1 MKKYLLTL
9 PLLLVTSVALAGW
22 KSNSASV
29 EEAPVNEAITNDE
42 DRSAFIDLSKMVA
55 AGDLEGAQS
64 QVIEAATDQGVGF
77 TKSFLEQ
84 YFPTVEVSFETKEG
98 SKPTTGILVVA
109 PLSDQ
114 EDIENTLFTQV
125 SAFYT
130 DNRTT
135 LNAGLGYRRMEF
147 DNTLMLGVNAFYDHE
162 FPYDHGRYSVG
173 LEARSTVG
181 EINANMYQATTKWRS
196 AETGFEERALDGWD
210 IEAGL
215 PLPYMNWA
223 TVFVKRYQW
232 DAVEG
237 AKDAKGNDAQL
248 RAYVPLLPGLEI
260 QAGRTF
266 KDDDKD
272 ANYFIASYNI
282 TEAFSNKPKQPIQ
295 WFNDTAYKLESM
307 EDRRYEKVRR
317 KNIIVKQVRST
328 ADGTG
333 GAGFIAK
340 AVGV

>member
-1 MKKYLLTL
+1 MNIKQKTLLIA
-9 PLLLVTSVALAGW
+9 PLIVAASLTQADALKSALEMQDARDKAEIMDLSTMLLAGD
-22 KSNSASV
+22 V
-29 EEAPVNEAITNDE
+29 EALKNTAIDGIVE
-42 DRSAFIDLSKMVA
+42 K
-55 AGDLEGAQS
+55 
-64 QVIEAATDQGVGF
+64 GVGV

-98 SKPTTGILVVA
+98 QKPTTGILVVA

-114 EDIENTLFTQV
+114 KDIENTIFTQV

-135 LNAGLGYRRMEF
+135 LNAGLGYRRLVS

-162 FPYDHGRYSVG
+162 FPYDHGRYSIG

-181 EINANMYQATTKWRS
+181 EINANMYQATTKWK
-196 AETGFEERALDGWD
+196 TGKNGQQERALDGWD

-223 TVFVKRYQW
+223 TVFVKRYEW
-232 DAVEG
+232 SGEDG
-237 AKDAKGNDAQL
+237 RKDIKGNDAQL
-248 RAYVPLLPGLEI
+248 RAYVPILPGLEI

-266 KDDDKD
+266 KDDEKD
-272 ANYFIASYNI
+272 SNYFTAIFNV

-317 KNIIVKQVRST
+317 ENIIVKQI
-328 ADGTG
+328 

>member
-1 MKKYLLTL
+1 MARYLLILSLMLSSTI
-9 PLLLVTSVALAGW
+9 AYAGW
-22 KSNSASV
+22 KSKPAIVEDTSAID
-29 EEAPVNEAITNDE
+29 ATTNNE

-55 AGDLEGAQS
+55 AGDLEGAQN

-77 TKSFLEQ
+77 TQSFLEK
-84 YFPTVEVSFETKEG
+84 YFPTVEISFETKEG
-98 SKPTTGILVVA
+98 TKPTTGILVVA

-114 EDIENTLFTQV
+114 EDVQNTLFTQV

-135 LNAGLGYRRMEF
+135 LNAGLGYRRLVS

-162 FPYDHGRYSVG
+162 FPYDHGRYSIG
-173 LEARSTVG
+173 LEARTTVG
-181 EINANMYQATTKWRS
+181 EVNANVYQATTKWK
-196 AETGFEERALDGWD
+196 TGKNGLQERALDGWD

-223 TVFVKRYQW
+223 TVFVKRYEW
-232 DAVEG
+232 SGEDG
-237 AKDAKGNDAQL
+237 AKDIKGNDAQL
-248 RAYVPLLPGLEI
+248 RAYVPILPGLEI

-266 KDDDKD
+266 KDDAKD
-272 ANYFIASYNI
+272 SNYFTAIFNV
-282 TEAFSNKPKQPIQ
+282 TDAFSNKPKQQVQ
-295 WFNDTAYKLESM
+295 WFSDSAYKLESM

-317 KNIIVKQVRST
+317 NNIIVKQV
-328 ADGTG
+328 G
-333 GAGFIAK
+333 GGSFIAK

>member
-1 MKKYLLTL
+1 MKNSKLLLLT
-9 PLLLVTSVALAGW
+9 PLILSTTAVFADW
-22 KSNSASV
+22 KSNVAES
-29 EEAPVNEAITNDE
+29 TTDDQ
-42 DRSAFIDLSKMVA
+42 DRAAFIDLSKMVA

-84 YFPTVEVSFETKEG
+84 YFPTVEISFETKEG
-98 SKPTTGILVVA
+98 TKPTTGILVVA
-109 PLSDQ
+109 PLSDG
-114 EDIENTLFTQV
+114 DNIENTLFTQV

-135 LNAGLGYRRMEF
+135 LNAGLGYRRLVS
-147 DNTLMLGVNAFYDHE
+147 DNTIMLGLNAFYDHE
-162 FPYDHGRYSVG
+162 FPYDHGRYSIG

-181 EINANMYQATTKWRS
+181 EINANMYQATTKWKS

-210 IEAGL
+210 IEVGL

-223 TVFVKRYQW
+223 TVFVKRYKW
-232 DAVEG
+232 DGVDG
-237 AKDAKGNDAQL
+237 AKDLKGNDAQL
-248 RAYVPLLPGLEI
+248 RAYVPILPGLEI

-272 ANYFIASYNI
+272 SNYFIATFNI
-282 TEAFSNKPKQPIQ
+282 AEAFSNKSNQQVQ

-328 ADGTG
+328 VTG
-333 GAGFIAK
+333 FTAK
-340 AVGV
+340 AKGV

>member
-1 MKKYLLTL
+1 MKKYLFIL
-9 PLLLVTSVALAGW
+9 PLILATSSVYAAW
-22 KSNSASV
+22 KSNSADP
-29 EEAPVNEAITNDE
+29 EETPMNDATANDE

-77 TKSFLEQ
+77 TKSFLEK
-84 YFPTVEVSFETKEG
+84 YFPTVEISFSTKEG
-98 SKPTTGILVVA
+98 QKPTTGILVVA

-114 EDIENTLFTQV
+114 KDIENTIFTQV

-135 LNAGLGYRRMEF
+135 LNAGLGYRRLVS

-162 FPYDHGRYSVG
+162 FPYDHGRYSIG

-181 EINANMYQATTKWRS
+181 EINANMYQATTKWK
-196 AETGFEERALDGWD
+196 TGKNGQQERALDGWD

-223 TVFVKRYQW
+223 TVFVKRYEW
-232 DAVEG
+232 SGEDG
-237 AKDAKGNDAQL
+237 AKDAKGNDVQL
-248 RAYVPLLPGLEI
+248 RAYVPILPGLEI
-260 QAGRTF
+260 EAGRTF

-272 ANYFIASYNI
+272 SNYFTASYNI
-282 TEAFSNKPKQPIQ
+282 TEAFSNKPEQPIQ

-317 KNIIVKQVRST
+317 NNIIVKQIGR
-328 ADGTG
+328 GTG
-333 GAGFIAK
+333 FK
-340 AVGV
+340 ATVKGI

>member
-1 MKKYLLTL
+1 MKKYLFIL
-9 PLLLVTSVALAGW
+9 PLVLATSFAYAGW
-22 KSNSASV
+22 KSKPTIV
-29 EEAPVNEAITNDE
+29 EDAPVIDTSPNDE

-84 YFPTVEVSFETKEG
+84 YFPTVEISFETKEG
-98 SKPTTGILVVA
+98 NKPTTGILVVA

-114 EDIENTLFTQV
+114 EDIENTIFTQV

-135 LNAGLGYRRMEF
+135 LNVGLGYRRLVS

-162 FPYDHGRYSVG
+162 FPYDHGRYSIG
-173 LEARSTVG
+173 LEARTTVG
-181 EINANMYQATTKWRS
+181 EINANVYQATTKWK
-196 AETGFEERALDGWD
+196 TGKNGLQERALDGWD

-223 TVFVKRYQW
+223 TVFVKRYEW
-232 DAVEG
+232 SGEDG
-237 AKDAKGNDAQL
+237 AKDIKGNDAQL
-248 RAYVPLLPGLEI
+248 RAYVPILPGLEI

-266 KDDDKD
+266 KDDAKD
-272 ANYFIASYNI
+272 SNYFTAIFNV
-282 TEAFSNKPKQPIQ
+282 TDAFSNKPKQQVQ
-295 WFNDTAYKLESM
+295 WFSDSAYKLESM

-317 KNIIVKQVRST
+317 NNIIVKQV
-328 ADGTG
+328 G
-333 GAGFIAK
+333 GGSFIAK

>member
-1 MKKYLLTL
+1 MLSSTIAY
-9 PLLLVTSVALAGW
+9 AGW
-22 KSNSASV
+22 KSKPAIVEDTSAID
-29 EEAPVNEAITNDE
+29 ATTNNE

-55 AGDLEGAQS
+55 AGDLEGAQN

-77 TKSFLEQ
+77 TQSFLEK
-84 YFPTVEVSFETKEG
+84 YFPTVEISFETKEG
-98 SKPTTGILVVA
+98 TKPTTGILVVA

-114 EDIENTLFTQV
+114 EDVQNTLFTQV

-135 LNAGLGYRRMEF
+135 LNAGLGYRRLVS

-162 FPYDHGRYSVG
+162 FPYDHGRYSIG
-173 LEARSTVG
+173 LEARTTVG
-181 EINANMYQATTKWRS
+181 EVNANVYQATTKWK
-196 AETGFEERALDGWD
+196 TGKNGQQERALDGWD

-223 TVFVKRYQW
+223 TVFVKRYEW
-232 DAVEG
+232 SGEDG
-237 AKDAKGNDAQL
+237 AKDIKGNDAQL
-248 RAYVPLLPGLEI
+248 RAYVPILPGLEI

-266 KDDDKD
+266 KDDAKD
-272 ANYFIASYNI
+272 SNYFTAIFNV
-282 TEAFSNKPKQPIQ
+282 TDAFSNKPKQQVQ
-295 WFNDTAYKLESM
+295 WFSDSAYKLESM

-317 KNIIVKQVRST
+317 ENIIVKQI
-328 ADGTG
+328 G
-333 GAGFIAK
+333 GGSFIAK

>member
-1 MKKYLLTL
+1 MLNNNSKLLLT
-9 PLLLVTSVALAGW
+9 PLILATTVAFANWG
-22 KSNSASV
+22 SDPEEINANNVSA
-29 EEAPVNEAITNDE
+29 NDE
-42 DRSAFIDLSKMVA
+42 DRAAFIDLSKMVA
-55 AGDLEGAQS
+55 AGDLEGLQS
-64 QVIEAATDQGVGF
+64 QAIEAATDQGVGF

-98 SKPTTGILVVA
+98 GKPTTGILVVA

-114 EDIENTLFTQV
+114 KDIENTLFTQV

-135 LNAGLGYRRMEF
+135 LNVGLGYRRMEF

-181 EINANMYQATTKWRS
+181 EVNANMYQATTKWK
-196 AETGFEERALDGWD
+196 TGKNGNQERALDGWD

-223 TVFVKRYQW
+223 TVFIKHYEW
-232 DAVEG
+232 DGVDG
-237 AKDAKGNDAQL
+237 GKDAKGNDAQL
-248 RAYVPLLPGLEI
+248 RAYVQILPGLEI

-266 KDDDKD
+266 KDDEKD
-272 ANYFIASYNI
+272 ADYFIATFNI
-282 TEAFSNKPKQPIQ
+282 AEAFSNKPKQPIQ

-317 KNIIVKQVRST
+317 ENIIVKQINS
-328 ADGTG
+328 G
-333 GAGFIAK
+333 GKLSVKGY
-340 AVGV
+340 

>member
-1 MKKYLLTL
+1 MLSSTIAY
-9 PLLLVTSVALAGW
+9 AGW
-22 KSNSASV
+22 KSKPAIVEDTSAID
-29 EEAPVNEAITNDE
+29 ATTNNE

-55 AGDLEGAQS
+55 AGDLEGAQN

-77 TKSFLEQ
+77 TQSFLEK
-84 YFPTVEVSFETKEG
+84 YFPTVEISFETKEG
-98 SKPTTGILVVA
+98 TKPTTGILVVA

-114 EDIENTLFTQV
+114 EDVQNTLFTQV

-135 LNAGLGYRRMEF
+135 LNAGLGYRRLVS

-162 FPYDHGRYSVG
+162 FPYDHGRYSIG
-173 LEARSTVG
+173 LEARTTVG
-181 EINANMYQATTKWRS
+181 EVNANVYQATTKWK
-196 AETGFEERALDGWD
+196 TGKHGQQERALDGWD

-223 TVFVKRYQW
+223 TLFVKRYEW
-232 DAVEG
+232 SGEDG
-237 AKDAKGNDAQL
+237 AKDIKGNDAQL
-248 RAYVPLLPGLEI
+248 RAYVPILPGLEI

-266 KDDDKD
+266 KDDAKD
-272 ANYFIASYNI
+272 SNYFTAIFNV
-282 TEAFSNKPKQPIQ
+282 TDAFSNKPKQQVQ
-295 WFNDTAYKLESM
+295 WFSDSAYKLESM

-317 KNIIVKQVRST
+317 ENIIVKQI
-328 ADGTG
+328 G
-333 GAGFIAK
+333 GGSFIAK